1 MFVTEEDYRVVVG
14 DSALR
19 VISQASA
26 ENRAN
31 AELEAME
38 EIAGYLRPKYDT
50 QAIFQ
55 AEGEARN
62 RLIVMYTA
70 DIALYNMTASLPNR
84 MGYETR
90 KERYERAVKWLE
102 GVQAGKIVPDLP
114 VATDESGNGI
124 SQGGVLAYG
133 NGPDRHSW

>member
-70 DIALYNMTASLPNR
+70 DIALYHMVSAMPQR
-84 MGYETR
+84 MGSEVR
-90 KERYERAVKWLE
+90 QERYERAIRWLE
-102 GVQAGKIVPDLP
+102 GVAKGSIVPDLP
-114 VATDESGNGI
+114 TAQSKGEEQAGTFLLQSEPP
-124 SQGGVLAYG
+124 L
-133 NGPDRHSW
+133 RHNW

>member
-55 AEGEARN
+55 AEGDARN

-70 DIALYNMTASLPNR
+70 DIALYHLVSAMPQR
-84 MGYETR
+84 MGSEVR
-90 KERYERAVKWLE
+90 QERYERAISWLE
-102 GVQAGKIVPDLP
+102 GVAKGSIVPDLP
-114 VATDESGNGI
+114 TAQSDGEEQAGTFLLQSEPP
-124 SQGGVLAYG
+124 L
-133 NGPDRHSW
+133 RHNW

>member
-70 DIALYNMTASLPNR
+70 DIALYHMVSAMPQR
-84 MGYETR
+84 MGSEVR
-90 KERYERAVKWLE
+90 QERYERAIGWLK
-102 GVQAGKIVPDLP
+102 GVASGSIVPDLP
-114 VATDESGNGI
+114 TAQSEGEEQAGTFLLQSEPP
-124 SQGGVLAYG
+124 L
-133 NGPDRHSW
+133 RHNW